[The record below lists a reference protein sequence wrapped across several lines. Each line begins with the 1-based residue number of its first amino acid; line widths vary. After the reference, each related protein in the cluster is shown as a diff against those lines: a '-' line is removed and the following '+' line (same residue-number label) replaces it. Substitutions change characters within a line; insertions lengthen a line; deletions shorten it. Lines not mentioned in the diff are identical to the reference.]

1 MKKNVLL
8 RTLASMSAIAILGV
22 STIIGASASAEK
34 DIPLSIDKVTGKAGE
49 TVTVAISVDNNQGLD
64 GMGAEIQFDE
74 GLTLGTAKAGS
85 LSDLVSVTPRPGTNN
100 FVFSVAVMEVST
112 DTEGTIALIDFTIP
126 EDAEPG
132 TVYDITWVNLDDFTN
147 GSNSYVDRIDLV
159 NGSITVEGGGGT
171 TPPAPPATTTPE
183 ETTTPATED
192 EAPKTGASTKGIA
205 ATSAVLLAAAC
216 SAVALKKKRD

>member
-159 NGSITVEGGGGT
+159 NGSITVIDDGSGNGGT
-171 TPPAPPATTTPE
+171 TPPAPPV
-183 ETTTPATED
+183 TTPATED
-192 EAPKTGASTKGIA
+192 VAPKTGASTKGIA

-216 SAVALKKKRD
+216 SAVALKKTLP